1 MRFLAIFALLSFVTC
16 LHAEVIT
23 GKVVRIADGDTV
35 TILAEGNQQ
44 VTVRLADI
52 DAPEKG
58 QAFGNV
64 ARQALA
70 DAVFLKDVQVDVV
83 KIDKY
88 GRSVGYVVADGKDVN
103 QMLVRDGYAWVY
115 RQYVTRKSYLQDEEA
130 ARNRRTG
137 LWKDTNPKAP
147 WEFRHGDKAGSSPS
161 TLHSDTEGN
170 VVKRSTGNGEAQT
183 EIAEKM
189 FSHVPA
195 NVYGGPGPSVG
206 GGYSGGSGTVY
217 TGPRGGRYTITS
229 GGNKSY
235 IPR

>member
-1 MRFLAIFALLSFVTC
+1 MRTLIILALVGFVTC
-16 LHAEVIT
+16 LHAEVIS

-58 QAFGNV
+58 QAFGNA

-70 DAVFLKDVQVDVV
+70 DAVFLKNIQVDVV

-88 GRSVGYVVADGKDVN
+88 GRSVGYVVADGNDVN
-103 QMLVRDGYAWVY
+103 QMLVRDGHAWVY

-130 ARNRRTG
+130 ARNRRAG

-147 WEFRHGDKAGSSPS
+147 WEFRRGGKDSPS
-161 TLHSDTEGN
+161 TLHSDESGN
-170 VVKRSTGNGEAQT
+170 VVKRSTGTGEAQT

-195 NVYGGPGPSVG
+195 NVYGGPGPSTSVG
-206 GGYSGGSGTVY
+206 GGYQGGGGTIH

-235 IPR
+235 IPK